1 MHRTKTCCGACRYYS
16 EYEGVCCNGD
26 SEYRANF
33 RDMMDTCDSW
43 EGKDMEYKRH
53 LTKIQQQIKVSK
65 VDAAAMKNIPE
76 SAKFQMAHKAYQV
89 KRKAAS
95 DVSGDKHNE

>member
-1 MHRTKTCCGACRYYS
+1 MYCGACRYYS
-16 EYEGVCCNGD
+16 EYEGVCCNKD
-26 SEYRANF
+26 SEYRADF

-43 EGKDMEYKRH
+43 EGENMDHKKH
-53 LTKIQQQIKVSK
+53 LTKIQKQINVSK

-89 KRKAAS
+89 KRKVTS
-95 DVSGDKHNE
+95 DVSGDKHSE